1 MQVPSKYISKT
12 QGPPKI
18 PFTFYTYTNKS
29 DESADIYEM
38 IFIAAIICVN
48 LLYTVYPTSFAIILI
63 FNVQSFLNYVLLFIV
78 HFQNLY
84 PELEDEDE
92 SDPSDKQCK
101 RNLNHRDR
109 VRKEG
114 ELKKDKGNLYEE
126 LNNTL
131 EEVDKSK
138 KEKVFNLSNA
148 TSTIYLIFLFL
159 IILVAGV
166 YLFPRSKPA
175 VKLSIK
181 EKLQNMQNLFK
192 DQNHFT
198 FRVLEKAL
206 DKVVNVTQEPSAPAI
221 ITVTVNK
228 NARYKSHEF
237 SLYLARAL
245 APQSTIFIN
254 ESVAWN
260 NNPND
265 IKLKIDDEIKSVA
278 KEEKLFVVVVDNL
291 QNIPLESAM
300 IFHSYCD
307 HEAAPFKTA
316 VFLFIVPLDRILPKD
331 ISRKEIDRA
340 AFQQLKNIWSKAT
353 PDEIDSLIT
362 RITVNVINITH

>member
-1 MQVPSKYISKT
+1 M
-12 QGPPKI
+12 
-18 PFTFYTYTNKS
+18 
-29 DESADIYEM
+29 
-38 IFIAAIICVN
+38 
-48 LLYTVYPTSFAIILI
+48 
-63 FNVQSFLNYVLLFIV
+63 
-78 HFQNLY
+78 HFQKLY

-92 SDPSDKQCK
+92 TDPSDKK
-101 RNLNHRDR
+101 FKGNLNHRDG

-114 ELKKDKGNLYEE
+114 KFQKDKESLYEE

-131 EEVDKSK
+131 EEIDKSK
-138 KEKVFNLSNA
+138 KEKVFNLSYA
-148 TSTIYLIFLFL
+148 TSALYIIVLFL
-159 IILVAGV
+159 ISLVAGV
-166 YLFPRSKPA
+166 YLFHSPKPA
-175 VKLSIK
+175 VELSIK

-221 ITVTVNK
+221 VTITVNK

-254 ESVAWN
+254 ESVSWK
-260 NNPND
+260 NNPNE
-265 IKLKIDDEIKSVA
+265 IKLKIDDKIKSVA

-300 IFHSYCD
+300 IFHSFCD

-316 VFLFIVPLDRILPKD
+316 VFLFIVPLDKILPKD
-331 ISRKEIDRA
+331 IPMREIDRA
-340 AFQQLKNIWSKAT
+340 ASQQLKNIWNKAT